1 MAESDRKNSARRLRR
16 ALHGGSLLAFDAVA
30 ATTGIVESMHVRIA
44 TRALPLGAGQ
54 ALTGPVSRLV
64 YASIRGI
71 NGLLRRGASLALE
84 ALDSEAPVA
93 DPREDAALAAL
104 NGVLGDHLE
113 RSGNPLAVRMR
124 LRRDGL
130 PLTLAR
136 DALAAALPRAGG
148 RLLVQV
154 HGLCMND
161 HQWLRN
167 GHEHGAMLE
176 HELGYGALRLH
187 YNSGRHISH
196 NGREFAGLLECLVAE
211 WPTAVEELVL
221 LGHSM
226 GGLVAR
232 SAVHHGRLAGHAW
245 CARLSALVTLGSPH
259 HGAGAERIGNHVQAA
274 IGLSPYSAPIARLG
288 ALRSAGITDL
298 RHGNLVN
305 TDWDGSDRFTAR
317 DRRAAHALPVGVR
330 CHAVAASRSP
340 PGAARPTGDGL
351 VSVASALG
359 RHPQPQ
365 RSLDFPPAN
374 QLLVHAANHFD
385 LLDHPEV
392 RAALRS
398 WLA

>member
-30 ATTGIVESMHVRIA
+30 ATTGIVESMHATIA

-71 NGLLRRGASLALE
+71 NGLLRRGATLALE

-113 RSGNPLAVRMR
+113 RTGNPLAVPMR
-124 LRRDGL
+124 LRRDGI
-130 PLTLAR
+130 PLRLQR
-136 DALAAALPRAGG
+136 EALGAALPQAAG

-176 HELGYGALRLH
+176 RELGYSALRLH
-187 YNSGRHISH
+187 YNSGRHIAH
-196 NGREFAGLLECLVAE
+196 NGRDLADLLECLVAE
-211 WPTAVEELVL
+211 WPLAVTELVL

-232 SAVHHGRLAGHAW
+232 SAIHHGRAAGHAW
-245 CARLSALVTLGSPH
+245 CARLSALATLGSPH

-274 IGLSPYSAPIARLG
+274 IALSPYSAPLARLG

-298 RHGNLVN
+298 RHGNLV
-305 TDWDGSDRFTAR
+305 DADCGDRFEAR
-317 DRRAAHALPVGVR
+317 DRRVAHALPAGVR
-330 CHAVAASRSP
+330 CYAVAASKSP
-340 PGAARPTGDGL
+340 AGAPRPAGDGL

-365 RSLDFPPAN
+365 RTLDFPPAH
-374 QLLVHAANHFD
+374 QCLVHEANHFD

-392 RAALRS
+392 RAALLR